1 MFHPRYVAI
10 FLVHVKRICAYIGSM
25 LTHAEVW
32 AAIDALADRHGLS
45 VSALARRS
53 GLDATTFNRS
63 KRTTRGGRPRW
74 PGTESLSKTM
84 AATGCGLSGLFVE
97 QLRREGA
104 PAGTIPVIGHAQ
116 AGGSGYFD
124 DAGYPV
130 GAGWDEAAFP
140 DLGDPNAY
148 ALEIAGDS
156 MEPVYRDGDIVVV
169 SPAASLRRGDRVVAR
184 TREGEVLAKWLGR
197 LSARRVELRSFN
209 PDHEDRTLPRSDID
223 WIARIVWASQ

>member
-1 MFHPRYVAI
+1 M
-10 FLVHVKRICAYIGSM
+10 GSM

>member
-1 MFHPRYVAI
+1 MAV
-10 FLVHVKRICAYIGSM
+10 M
-25 LTHAEVW
+25 LTHSDVW
-32 AAIDALADRHGLS
+32 AALDALAERNGLS
-45 VSALARRS
+45 ASGLARRS
-53 GLDATTFNRS
+53 GLDPTTFNRS
-63 KRTTRGGRPRW
+63 KRTTRGGRLRW
-74 PGTESLSKTM
+74 PSTESISKAM
-84 AATGCGLSGLFVE
+84 AATGSGVSGLFAE

-104 PAGTIPVIGHAQ
+104 PANSIPVIGHAQ
-116 AGGSGYFD
+116 AGGNGFFD

-130 GAGWDEAAFP
+130 GAGWDEVAFP

-169 SPAASLRRGDRVVAR
+169 SPSASLRRGDRVVAR

-197 LSARRVELRSFN
+197 LTARRVELRSFN
-209 PDHEDRTLPRSDID
+209 PDHEDRSMARDELD

>member
-1 MFHPRYVAI
+1 MMP
-10 FLVHVKRICAYIGSM
+10 M
-25 LTHAEVW
+25 LTHSDVW

-45 VSALARRS
+45 ASGLAKRS
-53 GLDATTFNRS
+53 GLDPTTFNRS

-74 PGTESLSKTM
+74 PSTESISKAM
-84 AATGCGLSGLFVE
+84 AATGSGVSGLFADH
-97 QLRREGA
+97 LRREGA
-104 PAGTIPVIGHAQ
+104 PTATIPVIGHAQ
-116 AGGSGYFD
+116 AGGNGFFD

-130 GAGWDEAAFP
+130 GAGWDEVAFP

-156 MEPVYRDGDIVVV
+156 MEPVYRDGDVIVV

-209 PDHEDRTLPRSDID
+209 AEHEDRTVTREELD
-223 WIARIVWASQ
+223 WIARIIWASQ

>member
-1 MFHPRYVAI
+1 MSI
-10 FLVHVKRICAYIGSM
+10 M
-25 LTHAEVW
+25 LTHSDVW
-32 AAIDALADRHGLS
+32 AALDALAERHGLS
-45 VSALARRS
+45 ASGLARRS
-53 GLDATTFNRS
+53 GLDPTTFNRS
-63 KRTTRGGRPRW
+63 KRTTRGGRLRW
-74 PGTESLSKTM
+74 PSTESISKAM
-84 AATGCGLSGLFVE
+84 AATGSGLSELFLD

-104 PAGTIPVIGHAQ
+104 PANAIPVIGHAQ
-116 AGGSGYFD
+116 AGGNGYFD

-130 GAGWDEAAFP
+130 GAGWDEVAFP
-140 DLGDPNAY
+140 GLGDPNAY

-197 LSARRVELRSFN
+197 LTARRVELRSFN
-209 PDHEDRTLPRSDID
+209 PEHEDRSMARSDLD

>member
-1 MFHPRYVAI
+1 MSI
-10 FLVHVKRICAYIGSM
+10 M
-25 LTHAEVW
+25 LTHSDVW
-32 AAIDALADRHGLS
+32 AALDALADRNGLS
-45 VSALARRS
+45 ASGLARRS
-53 GLDATTFNRS
+53 GLDPTTFNRS

-74 PGTESLSKTM
+74 PSTESISKAM
-84 AATGCGLSGLFVE
+84 AATGSGVSGLFAD

-104 PAGTIPVIGHAQ
+104 PAHTIPVIGHAQ
-116 AGGSGYFD
+116 AGGNGYFD

-130 GAGWDEAAFP
+130 GAGWDEVAFP

-184 TREGEVLAKWLGR
+184 TREGEVLAKWLAR
-197 LSARRVELRSFN
+197 LTARRVELRSFN
-209 PDHEDRTLPRSDID
+209 PEHEDRSMARSDLD

>member
-1 MFHPRYVAI
+1 MSI
-10 FLVHVKRICAYIGSM
+10 M
-25 LTHAEVW
+25 LTHSDVW
-32 AAIDALADRHGLS
+32 AALDALADRNGLS
-45 VSALARRS
+45 ASGLARRS
-53 GLDATTFNRS
+53 GLDPTTFNRS

-74 PGTESLSKTM
+74 PSTESISKAM
-84 AATGCGLSGLFVE
+84 AATGSGVSGLFAD

-104 PAGTIPVIGHAQ
+104 PAHTIPVIGHAQ
-116 AGGSGYFD
+116 AGGNGFFD

-130 GAGWDEAAFP
+130 GAGWDEVAFP

-184 TREGEVLAKWLGR
+184 TREGEVLAKWLAR
-197 LSARRVELRSFN
+197 LTARRVELRSFN
-209 PDHEDRTLPRSDID
+209 PEHEDRSMARSDLD

>member
-1 MFHPRYVAI
+1 MSI
-10 FLVHVKRICAYIGSM
+10 M
-25 LTHAEVW
+25 LTHSDVW
-32 AAIDALADRHGLS
+32 AALDALADRNGLS
-45 VSALARRS
+45 ASGLARRS
-53 GLDATTFNRS
+53 GLDPTTFNRS

-74 PGTESLSKTM
+74 PSTESISKAM
-84 AATGCGLSGLFVE
+84 AATGSGVSGLFAD

-104 PAGTIPVIGHAQ
+104 PAHTIPVIGHAQ
-116 AGGSGYFD
+116 AGGNGYFD

-130 GAGWDEAAFP
+130 GAGWDEVAFP

-184 TREGEVLAKWLGR
+184 TREGEVLAKWLAR
-197 LSARRVELRSFN
+197 LTARRVELRSFN
-209 PDHEDRTLPRSDID
+209 PEHENRSMARSDLD

>member
-1 MFHPRYVAI
+1 MKI
-10 FLVHVKRICAYIGSM
+10 M
-25 LTHAEVW
+25 LSHSDVW
-32 AAIDALADRHGLS
+32 AALDALAERHGLS
-45 VSALARRS
+45 ASGLARRS
-53 GLDATTFNRS
+53 GLDPTTFNRS

-74 PGTESLSKTM
+74 PSTESISKAM
-84 AATGCGLSGLFVE
+84 AATGSGVSGLFAE

-104 PAGTIPVIGHAQ
+104 PEHVIPVIGHAQ
-116 AGGSGYFD
+116 AGGNGFFD

-130 GAGWDEAAFP
+130 GSGWDEVAFP
-140 DLGDPNAY
+140 DLSDPNAY

-184 TREGEVLAKWLGR
+184 TRDGEVLAKWLGR

-209 PDHEDRTLPRSDID
+209 PAHEDRAFDREDLD

>member
-1 MFHPRYVAI
+1 
-10 FLVHVKRICAYIGSM
+10 M

-32 AAIDALADRHGLS
+32 AAIDALAETRGLS
-45 VSALARRS
+45 ASGLAKRS

-74 PGTESLSKTM
+74 PSTESLSKAM
-84 AATGCGLSGLFVE
+84 AATGCGISELFVE
-97 QLRREGA
+97 QIRREGS
-104 PAGTIPVIGHAQ
+104 PVGIIPVIGHAQ
-116 AGGSGYFD
+116 AGGNGFFD

-130 GAGWDEAAFP
+130 GAGWDEVAFP

-148 ALEIAGDS
+148 ALEITGDS

-209 PDHEDRTLPRSDID
+209 PDHEDRAFDREELD
-223 WIARIVWASQ
+223 WLARIVWASQ

>member
-1 MFHPRYVAI
+1 
-10 FLVHVKRICAYIGSM
+10 M
-25 LTHAEVW
+25 LRHADIW
-32 AAIDALADRHGLS
+32 AAIDALAARRGLS
-45 VSALARRS
+45 ASGLARRA
-53 GLDATTFNRS
+53 GLDPTTFNPS
-63 KRTTRGGRPRW
+63 KRVTRGGRARW
-74 PGTESLSKTM
+74 PGTESLSRAM
-84 AATGCGLSGLFVE
+84 AATGAGVAELFAE

-104 PAGTIPVIGHAQ
+104 PAQTVPVIGYAQ
-116 AGGSGYFD
+116 AGDRGFFD

-130 GAGWDEAAFP
+130 GSGWDEVAFP

-184 TREGEVLAKWLGR
+184 TRDGEVMAKLLAR
-197 LSARRVELRSFN
+197 RSARRVELRSFN
-209 PDHEDRTLPRSDID
+209 PAHEDRVFDADELD

>member
-1 MFHPRYVAI
+1 MKF
-10 FLVHVKRICAYIGSM
+10 M
-25 LTHAEVW
+25 LTHSDVW
-32 AAIDALADRHGLS
+32 AAIDALAERNGLS
-45 VSALARRS
+45 ASGLARRS
-53 GLDATTFNRS
+53 GLDPTTFNRS

-74 PGTESLSKTM
+74 PSTESISKAM
-84 AATGCGLSGLFVE
+84 AATGSGVSGLFAE

-104 PAGTIPVIGHAQ
+104 PAHTIPVIGHAQ
-116 AGGSGYFD
+116 AGGNGFFD

-130 GAGWDEAAFP
+130 GAGWDEVAFP

-156 MEPVYRDGDIVVV
+156 MEPVYRDGDIAVV

-184 TREGEVLAKWLGR
+184 TRDGEVLAKWLGR

-209 PDHEDRTLPRSDID
+209 PAHEDRILARQDLD

>member
-1 MFHPRYVAI
+1 M
-10 FLVHVKRICAYIGSM
+10 HVKQNYVYITPM

-45 VSALARRS
+45 VSGLAKRA

-63 KRTTRGGRPRW
+63 KRATRGGRPRW
-74 PGTESLSKTM
+74 PSTESIAKAM
-84 AATGCGLSGLFVE
+84 AATGCGVSVLFAE

-104 PAGTIPVIGHAQ
+104 PAHTIPVIGHAQ
-116 AGGSGYFD
+116 AGGNGFFD
-124 DAGYPV
+124 NAGYPV
-130 GAGWDEAAFP
+130 GAGWDEVAFP

-148 ALEIAGDS
+148 ALEITGDS

-169 SPAASLRRGDRVVAR
+169 SPSASLRRGDRVVVR

-197 LSARRVELRSFN
+197 LSARRIELRSFN
-209 PDHEDRTLPRSDID
+209 PDHEDRALARSDLD
-223 WIARIVWASQ
+223 WISRVIWASQ